1 MKLVDVAKALH
12 EQCQGLPVGEVKW
25 FKVSPP
31 LSFVEQAEVQWR
43 LILSQSRLQIVVC
56 EEFVTVIRVRVDA

>member
-1 MKLVDVAKALH
+1 MKLEDVAKALN

-25 FKVSPP
+25 FTVSPP
-31 LSFVEQAEVQWR
+31 LNFAQQAEVQWR